1 MRLSTREHV
10 DFGTLMSTKRT
21 CLTLPL
27 PLQFLAAWLGVWLG
41 RVLQE
46 QVDYLRAE
54 NQLLRKKLGP
64 KRVRLTDAERRR
76 LATLGKALGRKG
88 LATVATIASPETILR
103 WYRELVA
110 KKYDGSQQRGQGRPK
125 TAAEIA
131 ALVIRMAKE
140 NERWGYT
147 RIMGALKNLGHE
159 IGRNTIK
166 RILLE
171 NGIDPAPERGRRMS
185 WAKFIKAHLGAIVG
199 MDLFTVEVGD
209 LAWAGS
215 VSRTIRHRHREQEGG
230 NLRDGHESWRHLD
243 GADGAQPGG
252 CGRRLS
258 SGQAVFTDRSGY
270 SVHECIPPNPG
281 AGWGEGGE
289 VAGKESESERFRR
302 AICASIK
309 SECLDRL
316 VPLGEAHLRR
326 AILEYTN
333 HYHEERNHQ
342 GLDNDLISPA
352 KTTNGVGKVS
362 RRGRLGGLLSFYYRE
377 AA

>member
-1 MRLSTREHV
+1 VRLSTREHV

-159 IGRNTIK
+159 IGRNTISCWK
-166 RILLE
+166 MVST
-171 NGIDPAPERGRRMS
+171 P
-185 WAKFIKAHLGAIVG
+185 HL
-199 MDLFTVEVGD
+199 
-209 LAWAGS
+209 
-215 VSRTIRHRHREQEGG
+215 
-230 NLRDGHESWRHLD
+230 N
-243 GADGAQPGG
+243 
-252 CGRRLS
+252 
-258 SGQAVFTDRSGY
+258 
-270 SVHECIPPNPG
+270 
-281 AGWGEGGE
+281 EGGE
-289 VAGKESESERFRR
+289 CHGRNSSRHTWVRSSAWIYSPSRLATWLGLVRYHVLFAIDIASRKVEIFGMVTNPGGTWMEQMARNLVDAVDGFLVGKRYLLIDRDTLYTNAFRRILGQGGVKAVRLPARSPNLNAFAERFVLRSR
-302 AICASIK
+302 ANAWTAW
-309 SECLDRL
+309 CLWVKPIFGVRSSNTRITITRS
-316 VPLGEAHLRR
+316 GTIR
-326 AILEYTN
+326 
-333 HYHEERNHQ
+333 
-342 GLDNDLISPA
+342 GS
-352 KTTNGVGKVS
+352 TTT
-362 RRGRLGGLLSFYYRE
+362 
-377 AA
+377 